1 MRLKEIDHRRTSML
15 FLTLFNRY
23 DTPLWFF
30 EDVQKKFEHRTP
42 EYVYHVNLY
51 QIGYHVYW
59 SMN

>member
-1 MRLKEIDHRRTSML
+1 MRLKEIGHRKASML
-15 FLTLFNRY
+15 FNKY
-23 DTPLWFF
+23 DSPLWFF
-30 EDVQKKFEHRTP
+30 DYVQKKFEYRTP